1 MAPAQPVGARVMG
14 RHRRAARCRTRT
26 G

>member
-14 RHRRAARCRTRT
+14 RHGRAARCRTCS